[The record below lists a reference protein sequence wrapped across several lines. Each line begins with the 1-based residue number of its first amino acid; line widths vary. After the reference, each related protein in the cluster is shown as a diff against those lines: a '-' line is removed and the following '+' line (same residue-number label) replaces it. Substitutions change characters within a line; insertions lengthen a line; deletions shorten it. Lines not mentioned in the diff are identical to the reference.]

1 MYYKNNRIKQLRAFQ
16 NVVKAGNISRAA
28 ERLCLSQPAV
38 SLQIQALEREMG
50 ITLFERRGPNLRLTP
65 EGEALYHLAEPLV
78 EGVDKLQENFAAL
91 FGNVNS
97 GDLNIGAGESTIL
110 YVLPE
115 PVRCF
120 VSQHPGVRLKLNNVT
135 GRDGMKM
142 LRANEIDL
150 AVGSMLEVPEDLEY
164 RPFATFDPVLI
175 TPQDHPLAQLASTRE
190 ITLEDISAYGL
201 ILPPAHLSTWRIVK
215 YVFQQHNLT
224 FTVTLEA
231 GGWEVIKKYVE
242 LGMGISIVTDICLGG
257 TERLARIPLVRYF
270 PQRSYGLVLRRGG
283 VLSPQARRFIEVLE
297 DVYQTRPPLP
307 QTQTVTAMG
316 IAASTPKPGRRSRK
330 GPAGP
335 AATSPD
341 PARPDR

>member
-1 MYYKNNRIKQLRAFQ
+1 MYYKNNRIKQLRAFHQ
-16 NVVKAGNISRAA
+16 VVRAGNISRAA

-50 ITLFERRGPNLRLTP
+50 IVLFERRGPNLRLTP
-65 EGEALYHLAEPLV
+65 EGETLYHLAEPLV

-115 PVRCF
+115 PVRRF
-120 VSQHPGVRLKLNNVT
+120 VGQHPGVRLKLNNVT

-164 RPFATFDPVLI
+164 RPFATFDPMLI
-175 TPQDHPLAQLASTRE
+175 TPLDHPLAELASRRE
-190 ITLEDISAYGL
+190 ITLEDISRYGL

-215 YVFQQHNLT
+215 YVFQQHDLT

-283 VLSPQARRFIEVLE
+283 ILSPQARRFIEVLE
-297 DVYQTRPPLP
+297 EVYQTKPALP
-307 QTQTVTAMG
+307 QVAPAMET
-316 IAASTPKPGRRSRK
+316 AASTPKPERRSRK
-330 GPAGP
+330 GRADP
-335 AATSPD
+335 AATVPSPEQ
-341 PARPDR
+341 PNH